1 MQQTVNVCLIHY
13 KLWRDVFMLKIV
25 YPICCGIDV
34 HKKFVVATVG
44 TTNKSGV
51 TEYQTKQFSTFT
63 EGLNQL
69 LDWLK
74 SQSCLHVCMES
85 TGKYWHPVFNI
96 LENDCEVVI
105 ANPKYVKGIRGKKT
119 DKKDSIWLCDLHKHG
134 LVPSSFI
141 PPLLIRQIRDLMRYR
156 LKLINFKSSEKN
168 RIQNSLTVSN
178 IMISSVVS
186 DTFGVSSMKIIQHI
200 LENPEDKDFDV
211 SSMLHASM
219 KDKAETIIKSINGNL
234 TKPQA
239 DKMRVCLDHV
249 DNIEKHIAD
258 IESVAL
264 GLAQPYLPQIELIL
278 SMPGIKDIFTAIAM
292 IGEIGNDMSV
302 FHSSK
307 HLCSWAGLT
316 PQNNE
321 SAGKKKSV
329 RISRAGVYIKPL
341 LVQCANAAIKSK
353 KCTYFKV
360 CYDQIKRRRG
370 HKKAIIAV
378 AHRLLHCIY
387 HMLDKKETFNYDL
400 YKIDSN
406 PKQTYAPQI
415 TEDMAIRYL
424 QTLGYQIPD
433 MSVKN

>member
-1 MQQTVNVCLIHY
+1 
-13 KLWRDVFMLKIV
+13 MLKIV

-51 TEYQTKQFSTFT
+51 TEYQTKQFPTFT
-63 EGLNQL
+63 EDLYRL

-96 LENDCEVVI
+96 LENDCDVVI

-156 LKLINFKSSEKN
+156 FKLINFKSSEKN

-186 DTFGVSSMKIIQHI
+186 DTFGASSMRIIQHI
-200 LENPEDKDFDV
+200 LENPDDTDFDV
-211 SSMLHASM
+211 SSMLHGSM
-219 KDKAETIIKSINGNL
+219 KDKAGTIVKSIHGNL

-249 DNIEKHIAD
+249 DSIEKHLAD
-258 IESVAL
+258 IESIVL
-264 GLAQPYLPQIELIL
+264 ELVQPYLPQLQLIL
-278 SMPGIKDIFTAIAM
+278 SLPSIKDIFTAIA
-292 IGEIGNDMSV
+292 ILGEIGIDMSE
-302 FHSSK
+302 FLSHK
-307 HLCSWAGLT
+307 RLGSWAGLT

-353 KCTYFKV
+353 KCPYFKIR
-360 CYDQIKRRRG
+360 YDQIKKRRG
-370 HKKAIIAV
+370 HKKAIIAI
-378 AHRLLHCIY
+378 AHKLLTCIY
-387 HMLDKKETFNYDL
+387 HMLDKNEPFNHDL
-400 YKIDSN
+400 YHLDSK
-406 PKQTYAPQI
+406 PKLTYAPQI
-415 TEDMAIRYL
+415 TEEMAIRYL
-424 QTLGYQIPD
+424 ETLGYQIPD
-433 MSVKN
+433 MRSNT

>member
-1 MQQTVNVCLIHY
+1 
-13 KLWRDVFMLKIV
+13 MLKIV

-44 TTNKSGV
+44 STNKSGV
-51 TEYQTKQFSTFT
+51 TDYQTKQFSTFT
-63 EGLNQL
+63 ENLLQL

-74 SQSCLHVCMES
+74 SQSCINVCMES
-85 TGKYWHPVFNI
+85 TGKYWLPVFNI
-96 LENDCEVVI
+96 LEQSCDVVV

-134 LVPSSFI
+134 LVPGSFI

-156 LKLINFKSSEKN
+156 FKLINFKSSEKN

-186 DTFGVSSMKIIQHI
+186 DTFGVSSMKIINHI
-200 LENPEDKDFDV
+200 LENPDDKDFEV
-211 SSMLHASM
+211 SSMLHGKM
-219 KDKAETIIKSINGNL
+219 KDKAETITKSINGNL

-239 DKMRVCLDHV
+239 DKIRVCLNHYG
-249 DNIEKHIAD
+249 NIENHIAD
-258 IESVAL
+258 IETVVI

-278 SMPGIKDIFTAIAM
+278 SMPSVKDVFTAIAI
-292 IGEIGNDMSV
+292 IGEIGTDMSV
-302 FHSSK
+302 FLSSK

-329 RISRAGVYIKPL
+329 RVSRAGVYIKPL

-353 KCTYFKV
+353 KCPYFKAR
-360 CYDQIKRRRG
+360 YDKTRNAEVT
-370 HKKAIIAV
+370 K
-378 AHRLLHCIY
+378 RLLLLLRICCLIVFTICLIRMSPLTMIY
-387 HMLDKKETFNYDL
+387 TRLTPNQNKFMHL
-400 YKIDSN
+400 
-406 PKQTYAPQI
+406 
-415 TEDMAIRYL
+415 R
-424 QTLGYQIPD
+424 
-433 MSVKN
+433 

>member
-1 MQQTVNVCLIHY
+1 
-13 KLWRDVFMLKIV
+13 MLRII

-34 HKKFVVATVG
+34 HKNFVVATIG
-44 TTNKSGV
+44 NTNKSGV
-51 TEYQTKQFSTFT
+51 TDYQTRQFSTFT
-63 EGLNQL
+63 ENLLQL

-74 SQSCLHVCMES
+74 SKSCINVCMES
-85 TGKYWHPVFNI
+85 TGKYWQPVFNI
-96 LENDCEVVI
+96 LEDYCDVVV

-156 LKLINFKSSEKN
+156 FKLINFKSSEKN

-186 DTFGVSSMKIIQHI
+186 DTFGVSSMKIINHI
-200 LENPEDKDFDV
+200 LENPDIKDLDV

-219 KDKAETIIKSINGNL
+219 QDKAETITKSINGNL

-239 DKMRVCLDHV
+239 DKMRVCLDHFG
-249 DNIEKHIAD
+249 NIEKHIAD
-258 IESVAL
+258 IEKVVL

-278 SMPGIKDIFTAIAM
+278 SLPSIKDIFTAIAI

-329 RISRAGVYIKPL
+329 RVSRAGVYIKPL

-353 KCTYFKV
+353 KCTYFKIR
-360 CYDQIKRRRG
+360 YDQIKKRRG
-370 HKKAIIAV
+370 HKKAIIAI
-378 AHRLLHCIY
+378 AHMLLNCIY
-387 HMLDKKETFNYDL
+387 HMLDKNEPFNYDL
-400 YKIDSN
+400 YKFDSK

-415 TEDMAIRYL
+415 TEEMAIRYL

-433 MSVKN
+433 MSIKN

>member
-1 MQQTVNVCLIHY
+1 
-13 KLWRDVFMLKIV
+13 MLKIV

-63 EGLNQL
+63 EDLNHL

-74 SQSCLHVCMES
+74 LQSCIHVCMES

-96 LENDCEVVI
+96 LEQDCDVVI

-141 PPLLIRQIRDLMRYR
+141 PPLPIRQIRDLMRYR
-156 LKLINFKSSEKN
+156 FKLINFKSSEKN

-186 DTFGVSSMKIIQHI
+186 DTFGVSSMRIIHHI
-200 LENPEDKDFDV
+200 LENPGDLDFDV
-211 SSMLHASM
+211 SSMLHGNM
-219 KDKAETIIKSINGNL
+219 KSKAETIVKSIYGNL

-239 DKMRVCLDHV
+239 DKMRVCLSHIDS
-249 DNIEKHIAD
+249 IETHIAD
-258 IESVAL
+258 IESVVL
-264 GLAQPYLPQIELIL
+264 DLVQPYLPQIELIL
-278 SMPGIKDIFTAIAM
+278 SLPSIKDIFTAIAV
-292 IGEIGNDMSV
+292 IGEMGVDMSV
-302 FHSSK
+302 FLSNK
-307 HLCSWAGLT
+307 HLSSWAGLT

-353 KCTYFKV
+353 KCPYFKI
-360 CYDQIKRRRG
+360 CYDQMKKRRG
-370 HKKAIIAV
+370 HKKAIIAI
-378 AHRLLHCIY
+378 AHKLLHCIY
-387 HMLDKKETFNYDL
+387 QMLDKNEPFNYEL
-400 YKIDSN
+400 YKMDSK
-406 PKQTYAPQI
+406 PKQIYAPQI
-415 TEDMAIRYL
+415 TEEMAIRYL
-424 QTLGYQIPD
+424 ETLGYQIPD
-433 MSVKN
+433 MRINA

>member
-1 MQQTVNVCLIHY
+1 MSALSTINLCG
-13 KLWRDVFMLKIV
+13 DVFMLKIV

-34 HKKFVVATVG
+34 HKKFVVATIG

-51 TEYQTKQFSTFT
+51 TKYQTRQFSTFT
-63 EGLNQL
+63 ENLHQL

-74 SQSCLHVCMES
+74 SYSCINVCMES
-85 TGKYWHPVFNI
+85 TGKYWHPVFNV
-96 LENDCEVVI
+96 LEDYCNVVI

-119 DKKDSIWLCDLHKHG
+119 DKKDSVWLCDLHKHG

-141 PPLLIRQIRDLMRYR
+141 PPLLTRQIRDLMRYR
-156 LKLINFKSSEKN
+156 FKLINFKSSEKN

-186 DTFGVSSMKIIQHI
+186 DTFGVSSMKIINHI
-200 LENPEDKDFDV
+200 LENPDDKDFPV
-211 SSMLHASM
+211 SSMLHGRM
-219 KDKAETIIKSINGNL
+219 KDKAETITKSINGNL

-239 DKMRVCLDHV
+239 DKMRVCLDHFS
-249 DNIEKHIAD
+249 NIEKHIAD
-258 IESVAL
+258 IETVVL

-278 SMPGIKDIFTAIAM
+278 SMPSVKDVFTAIAI
-292 IGEIGNDMSV
+292 IGEIGTDMSV
-302 FHSSK
+302 FLSSK

-329 RISRAGVYIKPL
+329 RVSRAGVYIKPL

-353 KCTYFKV
+353 KCTYFKTR
-360 CYDQIKRRRG
+360 YDQIKKRRG
-370 HKKAIIAV
+370 HKKAIIAI
-378 AHRLLHCIY
+378 AHMLLNCIY
-387 HMLDKKETFNYDL
+387 HMLNKNEPFNYDL
-400 YKIDSN
+400 YKIDSK

-415 TEDMAIRYL
+415 TEEMAIRYL
-424 QTLGYQIPD
+424 QTLGYHVPD
-433 MSVKN
+433 MRNKT

>member
-1 MQQTVNVCLIHY
+1 
-13 KLWRDVFMLKIV
+13 MLKIV
-25 YPICCGIDV
+25 FPICCGIDV
-34 HKKFVVATVG
+34 HKKFVVATIG
-44 TTNKSGV
+44 STNKSGV
-51 TEYQTKQFSTFT
+51 TEYQTRQFSTFT
-63 EGLNQL
+63 ENLLQL
-69 LDWLK
+69 LEWLK
-74 SQSCLHVCMES
+74 AHSCVHVCMES

-96 LENDCEVVI
+96 LEEYCDVVV

-156 LKLINFKSSEKN
+156 FKLINFKSSEKN

-186 DTFGVSSMKIIQHI
+186 DTFGVSSMRIINHI
-200 LENPEDKDFDV
+200 LENPDDKDFDV

-219 KDKAETIIKSINGNL
+219 KDKAETITKSINGNL

-239 DKMRVCLDHV
+239 DKMRVCLHHFES
-249 DNIEKHIAD
+249 IEKHIAD
-258 IESVAL
+258 IELTVL
-264 GLAQPYLPQIELIL
+264 GLAQPYLPQIEIIL
-278 SMPGIKDIFTAIAM
+278 SLPSIKDVFTAIAI
-292 IGEIGNDMSV
+292 IGEIGSDMAV
-302 FHSSK
+302 FISSK

-353 KCTYFKV
+353 KCPYFKNQ
-360 CYDQIKRRRG
+360 YDQIKKRRG
-370 HKKAIIAV
+370 HKKAIIAI
-378 AHRLLHCIY
+378 AHTLLNCIY
-387 HMLDKKETFNYDL
+387 HMLDKNEPFNYEL
-400 YKIDSN
+400 YKIDSK
-406 PKQTYAPQI
+406 PKQTYASQI
-415 TEDMAIRYL
+415 TEEMAIRFL

-433 MSVKN
+433 MRNTT

>member
-1 MQQTVNVCLIHY
+1 
-13 KLWRDVFMLKIV
+13 MLKIV

-34 HKKFVVATVG
+34 HKKFVVATIG

-63 EGLNQL
+63 ENLHQL

-74 SQSCLHVCMES
+74 SQSCINVCLES
-85 TGKYWHPVFNI
+85 TGKYWHPIFNV
-96 LENDCEVVI
+96 LENYCDVVV

-134 LVPSSFI
+134 LVPGSFI
-141 PPLLIRQIRDLMRYR
+141 PPLEIRQIRDLMRYR
-156 LKLINFKSSEKN
+156 FKLINFKSSEKN

-178 IMISSVVS
+178 IMISNVVS
-186 DTFGVSSMKIIQHI
+186 DTFGVSSMKVINHI
-200 LENPEDKDFDV
+200 LENPDDKDFEV
-211 SSMLHASM
+211 LSMLHGKM
-219 KDKAETIIKSINGNL
+219 KDKAETITKSINGNL

-239 DKMRVCLDHV
+239 DKMRVCLDHFG
-249 DNIEKHIAD
+249 NIEKHMAD
-258 IESVAL
+258 IETVIL

-278 SMPGIKDIFTAIAM
+278 SMPGVKDVFTAISI
-292 IGEIGNDMSV
+292 IGEIGTDMSV
-302 FHSSK
+302 FLSSK

-329 RISRAGVYIKPL
+329 RVSRAGVYIKPL

-360 CYDQIKRRRG
+360 RYDQIKKRRG
-370 HKKAIIAV
+370 HKKAIIAI
-378 AHRLLHCIY
+378 AHMLLNCIY
-387 HMLDKKETFNYDL
+387 HMFDKNEPFNYDL
-400 YKIDSN
+400 FKIDSK

-415 TEDMAIRYL
+415 TEEMALRYL

-433 MSVKN
+433 LPNTT

>member
-1 MQQTVNVCLIHY
+1 
-13 KLWRDVFMLKIV
+13 MLKIV

-44 TTNKSGV
+44 TTKSGV

-63 EGLNQL
+63 EGLYQL

-74 SQSCLHVCMES
+74 SQACIHVCMES

-96 LENDCEVVI
+96 LEHDCDVVI

-141 PPLLIRQIRDLMRYR
+141 PPLPIRQIRDLMRYR
-156 LKLINFKSSEKN
+156 YKLINFRSSEKN

-186 DTFGVSSMKIIQHI
+186 DTFGVSSMKIIQHM
-200 LENPEDKDFDV
+200 LDHPNDTDFDV
-211 SSMLHASM
+211 SSMLHGRM
-219 KDKAETIIKSINGNL
+219 KNKLDTIVKSIHGNL

-239 DKMRVCLDHV
+239 DKMRVCLNHV
-249 DNIEKHIAD
+249 DSIEQHIAD
-258 IESVAL
+258 IESVVL
-264 GLAQPYLPQIELIL
+264 ELAQPYLPQIELIL
-278 SMPGIKDIFTAIAM
+278 SLPSIKDIFTAIA
-292 IGEIGNDMSV
+292 ILGEIGVDMSA
-302 FHSSK
+302 FLSHK
-307 HLCSWAGLT
+307 RLCSWAGLT

-329 RISRAGVYIKPL
+329 RVSRAGVYIKPL

-353 KCTYFKV
+353 QFPYFKTR
-360 CYDQIKRRRG
+360 YDHIKKRRG
-370 HKKAIIAV
+370 HKKAIIAI
-378 AHRLLHCIY
+378 AHKLLTCIY
-387 HMLDKKETFNYDL
+387 HMLDKNEPFNHEL
-400 YKIDSN
+400 YTIDSK
-406 PKQTYAPQI
+406 PKPNYAPHI

-424 QTLGYQIPD
+424 ETLGYQIPE
-433 MSVKN
+433 VRINT